1 MRMSTGWAAGDVFH
15 APSSPRSDATI
26 TRNAM
31 SDSIS
36 AASAS
41 PRAPRIGTP
50 EHFRWLGNIVKVVLT
65 LNLLDAIFTMVWV
78 TAGLANEANPLLATL
93 VRDHPLVFVA
103 VKLSLVGGG
112 SWLLWQH
119 RKRPLAVVGIF
130 VVFLSYYCLL
140 LLHVGYLSLI
150 LGTLL
155 FP

>member
-1 MRMSTGWAAGDVFH
+1 
-15 APSSPRSDATI
+15 
-26 TRNAM
+26 M
-31 SDSIS
+31 SDTIS
-36 AASAS
+36 AASTQSDA
-41 PRAPRIGTP
+41 RRIGTA
-50 EHFRWLGNIVKVVLT
+50 EYFRWLGSIVKVVLT

-93 VRDHPLVFVA
+93 VRDHPLVFTV

-119 RKRPLAVVGIF
+119 RQRPFAVVGIF
-130 VVFLSYYCLL
+130 LVFLTYYFLL